1 MLSSDTGDWKDEL
14 KDKWMNRMVE
24 WMNEILLGTY
34 LLLYLAPEIIKLSC
48 HAGVK
53 IIHGYNQI

>member
-1 MLSSDTGDWKDEL
+1 
-14 KDKWMNRMVE
+14 
-24 WMNEILLGTY
+24 MNEILLGTY

-48 HAGVK
+48 HAVVK